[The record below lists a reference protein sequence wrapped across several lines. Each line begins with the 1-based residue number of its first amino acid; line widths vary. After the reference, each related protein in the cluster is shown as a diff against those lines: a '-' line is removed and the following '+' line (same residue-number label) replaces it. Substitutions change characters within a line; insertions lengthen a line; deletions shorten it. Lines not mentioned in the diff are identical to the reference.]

1 MLLRY
6 TTVLTLA
13 SASLQPP
20 GLLLVLAAIGWLAE
34 VLGWRYFGRVLILL
48 ALGILYFF
56 STAVGARLLLLPLED
71 RYPPLVQPVGGG
83 ETPGAIVVLGG
94 GEVMQSPESTQETA
108 NARTLVRLMTAAQLA
123 KQTGLPIIPSGGA
136 PRLGVPPEAVTMEHI
151 LRQDL
156 GVQSAIWPETKS
168 YNTAANAADSAALLA
183 RHNNIHQVYLVTS
196 ALHMPRAV
204 VWFRHAG
211 LNVIAVPT
219 DYRLDRVSG
228 LRLDSWLPRAIY
240 LEISSEASH
249 EYLGLFWLWIQEQG
263 IGGGH

>member
-13 SASLQPP
+13 SALLQPP

-34 VLGWRYFGRVLILL
+34 ILGWRYFGRVLILL
-48 ALGILYFF
+48 TLGTLYFF

-71 RYPPLVQPVGGG
+71 RYPPLVQPVGSS

-108 NARTLVRLMTAAQLA
+108 NARTLVRLIAAAQLA

-136 PRLGVPPEAVTMEHI
+136 PRLGAPPEAVTMEHI

-156 GVQSAIWPETKS
+156 GVQSTIWPETQS

-183 RHNNIHQVYLVTS
+183 GHHIHQVYLVTS

-211 LNVIAVPT
+211 LNVISVPT